1 MLKTLKTAFLLL
13 AFVFATS
20 SIESCKSKGA
30 YNEFRNAKVTP
41 SQRQAR
47 TDKKVIAKSNKNYK
61 KQMGK
66 NRKKLFGNK
75 RDPKAP
81 KN

>member
-1 MLKTLKTAFLLL
+1 MLKNLKIASLLL

-30 YNEFRNAKVTP
+30 YNEFRHAKVRP
-41 SQRQAR
+41 SEQQAR
-47 TDKKVIAKSNKNYK
+47 RDKKVLAKSNKNYK

-66 NRKKLFGNK
+66 NRKKLFGSK
-75 RDPKAP
+75 RDPHAP